1 MLNLD
6 FRWRLCMWLLLKM
19 FHSVLSAFYKYFW
32 RLNFYRFRY
41 ALWTTEWNLRPMLC
55 LPFNIYTLHTNG
67 LVEHSNRKS
76 ETTRNELDA
85 CCVGR
90 NENMKMDF
98 YLKMVKRSLFRTNF
112 KLKQKKNT
120 TFSSS
125 TYLTRTISCWTFC
138 EQINSERMIDG
149 EIIIVIIFS
158 LLLSFCENKCQ
169 KI

>member
-112 KLKQKKNT
+112 KLKQKKKYNIFVIHILNSYDFLLNILWT
-120 TFSSS
+120 NKLGTNDWRWNNYRYHIFSSS
-125 TYLTRTISCWTFC
+125 LFLW
-138 EQINSERMIDG
+138 
-149 EIIIVIIFS
+149 
-158 LLLSFCENKCQ
+158 K
-169 KI
+169 